1 MRAVVHAP
9 HVPTRLL
16 ASLVGLAATGLALAV
31 AVGVLVGVSAAVSLG
46 LLSMTFAA
54 LALVRPFGFRTRTLT
69 IDTEPGRVHLRRA
82 IGGVTIDRRDVVG
95 ATTCHHEGRVAMSL
109 TVSVWRGTTTVT
121 LSFDDEASAERVR
134 AALGLPREGAGET
147 CFAVSPSMVDTTTRV
162 VSGFVAFG
170 SLLAFLTPVEPGSAA
185 FHELYAYVYGGP
197 ALVFALILS
206 LVGHVP
212 ASLRR
217 RIALRPEA
225 AYFPG
230 DVGPVAVPYDR
241 IVGATPQKKG
251 LELRVEGAPP
261 AFLALPASHA
271 ELRLVAA
278 HLDSAARRARGEG
291 RRADDPGER
300 IARLARSPGESV
312 EQWLTRL
319 DGVAATLGSGYRAA
333 ELALPDLERAARD
346 IDLSTDLRLAAARVI
361 RRAPGQAGTRID
373 PATLPSSSVEHAAL
387 FRVAD
392 GPVDAV
398 ARAYEA
404 LPEETNDEAARA
416 KGVGARAATV

>member
-1 MRAVVHAP
+1 MG
-9 HVPTRLL
+9 L
-16 ASLVGLAATGLALAV
+16 ASAALAV
-31 AVGVLVGVSAAVSLG
+31 AVAAGVLFGVSAAVSLG
-46 LLSMTFAA
+46 MLSMTFAA
-54 LALVRPFGFRTRTLT
+54 LALLRPFGFRTRTLT
-69 IDTEPGRVHLRRA
+69 VDTEPGRVHLRRA

-95 ATTCHHEGRVAMSL
+95 ATTCHHEGRVVTSL
-109 TVSVWRGTTTVT
+109 AVSVWRGTTTVT

-147 CFAVSPSMVDTTTRV
+147 SFAVSPSMVDTTTRV
-162 VSGFVAFG
+162 VSGFVALG
-170 SLLAFLTPVEPGSAA
+170 SLLALLTPVDPGSMA

-197 ALVFALILS
+197 ALVLALILS
-206 LVGHVP
+206 LVGHIP
-212 ASLRR
+212 TSLRR
-217 RIALRPEA
+217 RVALRPEA

-230 DVGPVAVPYDR
+230 DIGPIAVPYDR

-261 AFLALPASHA
+261 VFLALPASHA
-271 ELRLVAA
+271 ELALVAA

-291 RRADDPGER
+291 RRADDPGEA

-312 EQWLTRL
+312 ERWLLRL
-319 DGVAATLGSGYRAA
+319 DGIAATAGSGYRAA

-346 IDLSTDLRLAAARVI
+346 IDLSTDLRLAAARVL
-361 RRAPGQAGTRID
+361 RRAPGQAGARID
-373 PATLPSSSVEHAAL
+373 TATLPSSSAAHAAL

-392 GPVDAV
+392 GPIDAV

-404 LPEETNDEAARA
+404 LPEETNDEAER
-416 KGVGARAATV
+416 GEDVGARAETV

>member
-9 HVPTRLL
+9 HVPTRLV
-16 ASLVGLAATGLALAV
+16 ASLVGLAFAALALALTE
-31 AVGVLVGVSAAVSLG
+31 GLLFGVSSAVSLG

-54 LALVRPFGFRTRTLT
+54 LALLRPFAFRTRTLT
-69 IDTEPGRVHLRRA
+69 VDTEPGRVHVRRA
-82 IGGVTIDRRDVVG
+82 LGGLTIDRRDVVG
-95 ATTCHHEGRVAMSL
+95 ATTCRHEGRVVMSL

-121 LSFDDEASAERVR
+121 LSFDDESSAERVR

-147 CFAVSPSMVDTTTRV
+147 SFAVSPSMVDTTTRV
-162 VSGFVAFG
+162 VSGFVALG
-170 SLLAFLTPVEPGSAA
+170 SLLAFLTPADPGSAA

-197 ALVFALILS
+197 ALVLALILS

-217 RIALRPEA
+217 RVALRPEA

-261 AFLALPASHA
+261 VSLALTASHA
-271 ELRLVAA
+271 ELALVAA
-278 HLDSAARRARGEG
+278 HLDAAARRARGEG

-300 IARLARSPGESV
+300 VARLARSPGETV
-312 EQWLTRL
+312 ETWLLRL
-319 DGVAATLGSGYRAA
+319 DGIAATMGGGYRGA
-333 ELALPDLERAARD
+333 ELALPDLERAASD
-346 IDLSTDLRLAAARVI
+346 IDLPTDLRLAAARVL
-361 RRAPGQAGTRID
+361 RRAPGQAGPRID
-373 PATLPSSSVEHAAL
+373 TATLPASSAAHAAL
-387 FRVAD
+387 FRIAD

-398 ARAYEA
+398 ARAYGA
-404 LPEETNDEAARA
+404 LPEEENDEAER
-416 KGVGARAATV
+416 GEDVGARAKTV

>member
-9 HVPTRLL
+9 HIPTRLL
-16 ASLVGLAATGLALAV
+16 AALVALASAALAMAV
-31 AVGVLVGVSAAVSLG
+31 AAGLVFGASAAVSLG

-54 LALVRPFGFRTRTLT
+54 LALLRPFVFRTRTLT
-69 IDTEPGRVHLRRA
+69 VDTEPGRVHLRRA
-82 IGGVTIDRRDVVG
+82 LGGVTIDRRDVVG
-95 ATTCHHEGRVAMSL
+95 ATTCRHEGRVVMSL

-134 AALGLPREGAGET
+134 AGLGLPREGTGET
-147 CFAVSPSMVDTTTRV
+147 SFAVSPSMVDTTTRV
-162 VSGFVAFG
+162 VSGFVALA
-170 SLLAFLTPVEPGSAA
+170 SLVALLTPVDPGSAA

-197 ALVFALILS
+197 ALVWALILS
-206 LVGHVP
+206 LVGHIP

-217 RIALRPEA
+217 RVALRPEA

-251 LELRVEGAPP
+251 LELRVEGAAPV
-261 AFLALPASHA
+261 FLALPASHA
-271 ELRLVAA
+271 ELALVAA

-291 RRADDPGER
+291 RKADDPGEA

-312 EQWLTRL
+312 EAWLSRL
-319 DGVAATLGSGYRAA
+319 DGIAATMGSGYRATD
-333 ELALPDLERAARD
+333 LALPDLERAARD
-346 IDLSTDLRLAAARVI
+346 IDLSTDLRLAAARVL
-361 RRAPGQAGTRID
+361 RRAPGPAGPRID
-373 PATLPSSSVEHAAL
+373 TASLPSSSEEHAAL

-404 LPEETNDEAARA
+404 LPEETNEAAER
-416 KGVGARAATV
+416 GEDVGARAGTV